1 MRSDLAVFILTHGR
15 PDRVHTY
22 KTLMGAGYTGKV
34 FFVIDD
40 EDRAGDEY
48 RARFGADRVLMF
60 SKEEASKL
68 FDVGDNFE
76 GRRGVVYA
84 RNAAFGL
91 ARSVGLKHFI
101 VLDDDYTSLFYRYD
115 SAGQYGSYRIRRTFD
130 DLLEALVQ
138 FMEATPALTI
148 AISQGGDHI
157 GGANRTLR
165 LKRKAMNTFVCSV
178 DRPFRFDGR
187 LNEDVNAYV
196 VESRR
201 GRCMFTLMQAQVNQ
215 LMTQSNAG
223 GLTELYLDSGT
234 YVKSFY
240 TVMLEPSCVRIGQLA
255 DPRSPHWRFHHT
267 INWRCA
273 AVQIL
278 HERHRKP

>member
-1 MRSDLAVFILTHGR
+1 MRSDFAAFILTHGR

-22 KTLMGAGYTGKV
+22 KTLMEAGYTGKV
-34 FFVIDD
+34 YFIVDD
-40 EDRAGDEY
+40 EDVTADAY
-48 RARFGADRVLMF
+48 RARFGEERVLTF
-60 SKEEASKL
+60 SKAEAAKL
-68 FDVGDNFE
+68 FDIGDNFE

-84 RNAAFGL
+84 RNAAWGL

-101 VLDDDYTSLFYRYD
+101 ALDDDYTSLFYRYD
-115 SAGQYGSYRIRRTFD
+115 SRGAYGSFRIRRTVD
-130 DLLEALVQ
+130 DLLEALVA

-148 AISQGGDHI
+148 TISQGGDHI
-157 GGANRTLR
+157 GGANDTLR

-187 LNEDVNAYV
+187 INEDVNAYV
-196 VESRR
+196 MEARR

-223 GLTELYLDSGT
+223 GMTELYLDSGT

-240 TVMLEPSCVRIGQLA
+240 SVMLEPSCVRIGQLA
-255 DPRSPHWRFHHT
+255 DPRSPHWRFHHA
-267 INWRCA
+267 INWRNA
-273 AVQIL
+273 AVQIV
-278 HERHRKP
+278 HERHRKI